1 VALLAFGFRA
11 LTGLGALA
19 ATAIGSAILIGT
31 GLPGGAVLLTFFIGG
46 SIVSRVSPDPA
57 SRLGAK
63 GSARDQWQVLANGG
77 AAAAGALLGG
87 GPGLWIVTASL
98 AVAAADTWATSI
110 GAWSRRAPRHLLSGK
125 VVPPGTSGGITL
137 LGTVGALA
145 GAVMVAGVGGLVSHQ
160 GRLLAFA
167 TMVGFV
173 GMLAHSALGAGLQG
187 RFYCAQCRED
197 TERRVHHCGT
207 RSVPRGGLPWLNNDG
222 VNALA
227 TTLGGMAGWAGWWWL
242 GSR

>member
-1 VALLAFGFRA
+1 MIAFGFHA
-11 LTGLGALA
+11 LTGFGALA

-31 GLPGGAVLLTFFIGG
+31 GLPGGAALLTFFIGS
-46 SIVSRVSPDPA
+46 SIVSRVSPDPT

-63 GSARDQWQVLANGG
+63 GSRRDHWQVLANGG
-77 AAAAGALLGG
+77 VAAAGALLGA

-110 GAWSRRAPRHLLSGK
+110 GAWSSSPPRHLLSGK

-137 LGTVGALA
+137 LGTLGALA
-145 GAVMVAGVGGLVSHQ
+145 GAVMVAGVGALVSHQ
-160 GRLLAFA
+160 GWLLPVA
-167 TMVGFV
+167 TMVGIA
-173 GMLAHSALGAGLQG
+173 GMLADSALGAGLQG

-207 RSVPRGGLPWLNNDG
+207 RCVPRGGLPWLNNDG

-227 TTLGGMAGWAGWWWL
+227 TALGGMAGWAGWWLL

>member
-77 AAAAGALLGG
+77 AAAAG
-87 GPGLWIVTASL
+87 SL

-173 GMLAHSALGAGLQG
+173 GMLADSALGAGLQG